1 MPTNVVFD
9 PGKFEHL
16 THFTKIS
23 AKVFSPREDLDFIMS
38 LLQLICYQPYVINKR
53 NLHHCKRYSVHY
65 KSTYSMLSCHA
76 RSLHNLA
83 KSGVES
89 MLAGAQHEVDVLNL
103 NIAEHCYSWCCS
115 MADGYDMKT
124 LVTGTMC

>member
-1 MPTNVVFD
+1 M
-9 PGKFEHL
+9 
-16 THFTKIS
+16 
-23 AKVFSPREDLDFIMS
+23 
-38 LLQLICYQPYVINKR
+38 INKR
-53 NLHHCKRYSVHY
+53 NLHNCKPYSVHY

-83 KSGVES
+83 KSVRWRVYACLS
-89 MLAGAQHEVDVLNL
+89 QHEVDVLNL

-124 LVTGTMC
+124 LVKWSMCVDVLMFSNEQIQCQI